1 MKSKGIQIKDLVSI
15 GVYTAIYFVG
25 VAIAALLCVFIVPGY
40 SYIYIPIVT
49 ALLSG
54 VVFMLMAAKVPKFG
68 AITIMGSIM
77 GLFFFVSGRFPLAL
91 IPSVLISLIA
101 DGVAYLFKYRSKK
114 GLLLSYT
121 IFSFSTMG
129 PVLPMIFMPEY
140 YAQDLLQRGK
150 SMEYVLSAFESITN
164 STVIIL
170 FIGTIIAAL
179 IGGLF
184 GQRMMKKHFEKAGIV

>member
-1 MKSKGIQIKDLVSI
+1 MKSKSIQIKDLVSI

-25 VAIAALLCVFIVPGY
+25 VALAALICVFLVPGY
-40 SYIYIPIVT
+40 SYVYIPVVT

-77 GLFFFVSGRFPLAL
+77 GLFFFISGRFPFAL
-91 IPSVLISLIA
+91 IPSILISLIA
-101 DGVAYLFKYRSKK
+101 DGVAYLFKYRNRK

-121 IFSFSTMG
+121 IFSFSTIG

-140 YAQDLLQRGK
+140 YIQDLLERGK
-150 SMEYVLSAFESITN
+150 SMEYVLSAFEGIT
-164 STVIIL
+164 STTLIIL
-170 FIGTIIAAL
+170 LAGIIIAAI

-184 GQRMMKKHFEKAGIV
+184 GQRMLKKHFEKAGIV

>member
-40 SYIYIPIVT
+40 SYVYIPIVT

-77 GLFFFVSGRFPLAL
+77 GLFFFISGRFPLAL

-101 DGVAYLFKYRSKK
+101 DGVAYLFKYKSKK
-114 GLLLSYT
+114 GLLLSYI

-129 PVLPMIFMPEY
+129 PVLPLIFMPEY

-150 SMEYVLSAFESITN
+150 SMEYVLSAFESITT
-164 STVIIL
+164 STVVIL
-170 FIGTIIAAL
+170 FVGTIVAAI